1 MNHIKEMKNT
11 VGTIPKSNIK
21 ILERGK
27 VGAHNTQIH
36 NCSLSLS
43 CLGTDTPIINGYVN
57 LVISL
62 PPPPLSEMIRH
73 GNIFK
78 ITITDISISHISLL
92 YCK

>member
-1 MNHIKEMKNT
+1 MNHIKEMKNN
-11 VGTIPKSNIK
+11 VGTFPKSNIK

-27 VGAHNTQIH
+27 VGAYNTQIH
-36 NCSLSLS
+36 SCSLS

-62 PPPPLSEMIRH
+62 PPLSEMIRH